1 MKNAIKRII
10 NIDMK
15 RIKELNLENQGIF
28 IEFDEDNIMKA
39 KALIIGPKDTLY
51 ENAFLLFSITFP
63 NNYPFSPP
71 DIKYHSQNNIRI
83 HPNIYT
89 NGKICLSIL
98 GTWSGPSW
106 TTAMDIINVL
116 ITIQSLLDN
125 NPLQNE
131 PGYENNKHNTNIYKN
146 YNKIIQ
152 YNTINSLII
161 NRLKIDLGEFTL
173 FRDII
178 HQHFKENKD
187 EILSKIDIN
196 IEIKEEVKIGI
207 YRIHALIDYNRLK
220 KKYMK
225 LINNI

>member
-1 MKNAIKRII
+1 MKQAIKRII

-15 RIKELNLENQGIF
+15 RIKELNLENQGIY
-28 IEFDEDNIMKA
+28 IEFDEDNMMKA

-51 ENAFLLFSITFP
+51 ENGFLLFSIIFP

-106 TTAMDIINVL
+106 TSAMDIINVL

-131 PGYENNKHNTNIYKN
+131 PGYENNKHNLCIYKN
-146 YNKIIQ
+146 YNKVIK
-152 YNTINSLII
+152 YNTIRSLII
-161 NRLKIDLGEFTL
+161 NLLNNDLGELNL
-173 FRDII
+173 FRNII
-178 HQHFKENKD
+178 HNHFKENKD
-187 EILSKIDIN
+187 DILLKIEEN

-207 YRIHALIDYNRLK
+207 YRIHALIDYKRLK
-220 KKYMK
+220 NKYMK
-225 LINNI
+225 LLNNI